1 MSSVARASHAPRVLC
16 AASPFY
22 ETVPAGDVAAALA
35 AGVASAGGRP
45 RSLVLELE
53 ADGIGLALAPGP
65 SGARRSAGAPARDLE
80 AAIATAVLERPH
92 VPDLLIGSA
101 LCSVSIDVVD
111 DSTLEESV
119 CAEIVGSTAE
129 FGVSCVIL
137 GDCIERDAAYRLL
150 RTGVRAI
157 TPLGHPGRS
166 CERARLTCRD
176 DLERHDHHATRDLS
190 LP

>member
-1 MSSVARASHAPRVLC
+1 
-16 AASPFY
+16 
-22 ETVPAGDVAAALA
+22 
-35 AGVASAGGRP
+35 
-45 RSLVLELE
+45 VLELE

-129 FGVSCVIL
+129 FGVSCVIPGRL
-137 GDCIERDAAYRLL
+137 HRARRRLPAAAHG
-150 RTGVRAI
+150 RTGDHPAGTPRA
-157 TPLGHPGRS
+157 LM
-166 CERARLTCRD
+166 
-176 DLERHDHHATRDLS
+176 
-190 LP
+190 